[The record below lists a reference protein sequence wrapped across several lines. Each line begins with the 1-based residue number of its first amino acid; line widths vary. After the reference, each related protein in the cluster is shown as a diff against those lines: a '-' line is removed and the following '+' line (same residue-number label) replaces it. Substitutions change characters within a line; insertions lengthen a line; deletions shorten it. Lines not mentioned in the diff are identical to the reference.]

1 MKTSVQLNN
10 IIASMSLSV
19 SRRIDRK
26 DLWEETFGRLSYKPV
41 VYSNSSLDYQFAYQ
55 SGHGGDWQ
63 DISLVLYWDNKPVAL
78 WPLSYSFKDGQS
90 KLTSQGLPVFPPVF
104 VADCPAISRKRIIKS
119 CLDLAN
125 AISAEAEMGSWVSG
139 ESFDESLGMSDW
151 HIESMMR
158 DASCQLRHELYL
170 DLRPDLAEIKR
181 NFRKSYKSLI
191 VSGSRMWAVSVLDAT
206 NEDIWQEFKELHLQ
220 VSGRVTR
227 SDETWAMQHQDIA
240 RQCAFLV
247 LLRNSDGN
255 MVGAG
260 LFSFTS
266 DEGLYA
272 VGAYDRTL
280 FDKPLGHVVQYRAI
294 EELKKRGVRWYK
306 IGARPFISDD
316 PRPTDKEISIAEFKQ
331 GFASHVFPH
340 YDVTHKVMH
349 DEKT

>member
-1 MKTSVQLNN
+1 MQMNELLAAAEMTAL
-10 IIASMSLSV
+10 
-19 SRRIDRK
+19 RRLENSN
-26 DLWEETFGRLSYKPV
+26 LWEETFARLLYKPV
-41 VYSNSSLDYQFAYQ
+41 AYSSGSLNYQLAYQ

-63 DISLVLYWDNKPVAL
+63 DISLIIYWDNKPVAL
-78 WPLSYSFKDGQS
+78 WPLSYSIKDGQS
-90 KLTSQGLPVFPPVF
+90 KLTSHGLPVLPPAF
-104 VADCPAISRKRIIKS
+104 VADCPAISRKRIVKS
-119 CLDLAN
+119 CQDLAN
-125 AISAEAEMGSWVSG
+125 AIADEAEISSWMSG

-158 DASCQLRHELYL
+158 DASCQLRHDLYL
-170 DLRPDLAEIKR
+170 DLRPELAEIKR

-191 VSGSRMWAVSVLDAT
+191 VSGSRMWTVSVLDST

-240 RQCAFLV
+240 HQSAFLV
-247 LLRNSDGN
+247 LLRNAEGN
-255 MVGAG
+255 MVGGG

-306 IGARPFISDD
+306 IGARPFISDE
-316 PRPTDKEISIAEFKQ
+316 PRPTGKEISIAEFKQ

-340 YDVTHKVMH
+340 YDLTHKVAH
-349 DEKT
+349 DENT

>member
-1 MKTSVQLNN
+1 MITSVELNN

-26 DLWEETFGRLSYKPV
+26 DLWEETFGKLSYKPV
-41 VYSNSSLDYQFAYQ
+41 VYSNASLDYQLAYQ

-63 DISLVLYWDNKPVAL
+63 DISLIIYWDNKPAAL
-78 WPLSYSFKDGQS
+78 WPLSYSYKDGQS
-90 KLTSQGLPVFPPVF
+90 KLTSQGLSVLPPVF
-104 VADCPAISRKRIIKS
+104 VADCPVISRKRIVKS
-119 CLDLAN
+119 CQDLAN
-125 AISAEAEMGSWVSG
+125 AISVEAEMSLWVSG

-158 DASCQLRHELYL
+158 DSSCQLRHELYL
-170 DLRPDLAEIKR
+170 DLCPDLAEIKR

-191 VSGSRMWAVSVLDAT
+191 VSGSRMWEVSVLDVP
-206 NEDIWQEFKELHLQ
+206 NEDIWREFKELHLQ

-227 SDETWAMQHQDIA
+227 SDETWAMQHRDIA
-240 RQCAFLV
+240 HQCAFLV
-247 LLRNSDGN
+247 LLRNADGN
-255 MVGAG
+255 MVGGG
-260 LFSFTS
+260 LFSFTG

-272 VGAYDRTL
+272 VGAYDRAL

-316 PRPTDKEISIAEFKQ
+316 PKPTDKEISIAEFKQ

-340 YDVTHKVMH
+340 YDLTHKVTH
-349 DEKT
+349 DENT